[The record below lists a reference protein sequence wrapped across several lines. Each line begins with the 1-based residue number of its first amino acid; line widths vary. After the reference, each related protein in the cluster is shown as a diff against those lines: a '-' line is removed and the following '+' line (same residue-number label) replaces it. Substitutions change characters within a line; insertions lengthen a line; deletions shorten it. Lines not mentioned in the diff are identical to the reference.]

1 MNARNTII
9 AYLLVLLAGLIAATQ
24 WVGYR
29 LDYHPDLGGLLLPDR
44 SFTRRGRSSRG
55 HGTSDRTSR
64 ARSMRDM
71 PSSAAAFILAT
82 LMLVA
87 GRRLRRRIPVR
98 EIGKDRWASKSDM
111 KRAGLLTGQGT
122 VLGCAHNRYLTYDGP
137 EHQLGFRGQSIGQRR
152 RSRHPDLAELERQ
165 RAGVRR
171 EE

>member
-29 LDYHPDLGGLLLPDR
+29 LDYHPDLGGFRIAGQVIYPPWAI
-44 SFTRRGRSSRG
+44 FVW
-55 HGTSDRTSR
+55 
-64 ARSMRDM
+64 ARDFGSNI
-71 PSSAAAFILAT
+71 PHTLNEGYAIIGAAFILAT

-111 KRAGLLTGQGT
+111 KRAG
-122 VLGCAHNRYLTYDGP
+122 
-137 EHQLGFRGQSIGQRR
+137 
-152 RSRHPDLAELERQ
+152 
-165 RAGVRR
+165 
-171 EE
+171 